1 MSTPFVLIAGGLYH
15 NLKNYLLIRP
25 PLRGYDAAAFVNS
38 LNSDMENGKLK
49 GDAPPAQLYN
59 LDTDPNQTLNVWHQN
74 PDMVARMDAR
84 LMELRDKLARK

>member
-1 MSTPFVLIAGGLYH
+1 
-15 NLKNYLLIRP
+15 
-25 PLRGYDAAAFVNS
+25 
-38 LNSDMENGKLK
+38 MENGKLK